1 MADHKA
7 RTKSGLLYGQQIEC
21 PSQKIGHC
29 QNSFALWTGLLYG
42 QKVVCF
48 MDRFALWSK
57 SGLLY
62 GPRPIKLGQKVV
74 CFMVNKSVLIRVR
87 TPPIILDLVLNK
99 GGSGVSGLRDPKI
112 FACGARFTLRNP
124 TLGA

>member
-1 MADHKA
+1 MVNKSNVQA
-7 RTKSGLLYGQQIEC
+7 RKLDIAKIRLLYGRVC
-21 PSQKIGHC
+21 FMDKKW
-29 QNSFALWTGLLYG
+29 FALWTGLLYG

-87 TPPIILDLVLNK
+87 TPPILLDLVLNK
-99 GGSGVSGLRDPKI
+99 GGLSIRDAQI